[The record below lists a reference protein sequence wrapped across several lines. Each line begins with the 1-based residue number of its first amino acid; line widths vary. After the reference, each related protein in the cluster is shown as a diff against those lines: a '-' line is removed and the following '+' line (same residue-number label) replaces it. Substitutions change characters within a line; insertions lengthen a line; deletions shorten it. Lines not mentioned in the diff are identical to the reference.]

1 MSPRGLDAGV
11 DMGFAVIRTGIVGYG
26 LAGRF
31 FHAYLVSRTEG
42 LKLAAVASRDPER
55 RTQAHRDWSVDTHET
70 LTDLLSDDGI
80 QLIILATPHHTHA
93 SQAIEA
99 MEAGR
104 HVVVDKVM
112 CMSAAEANEMIAV
125 SRRRGVMLS
134 VFHNRRWDWGYLT
147 VRKAVDDGLL
157 GETFLVERAVHRFRA
172 SRGWRTSR
180 AESGGLLYDWG
191 AHLVDQGLQLLP
203 GRPAAVHC
211 KGHKYRWEG
220 DIEDHV
226 TCTLYFD
233 NGAEYRM
240 EISNLS
246 PISKPH
252 WYVLGTRGALVKTG
266 LDPQEDWMK
275 KGRIEDAV
283 EAPEDRVR
291 VTAER
296 DGAVKEMIL
305 DPVKGSWVDY
315 YRNIAAVLNEGAELA
330 VQPREMLEL
339 MKVLD
344 AANTALDSGR
354 VEPIG

>member
-1 MSPRGLDAGV
+1 M
-11 DMGFAVIRTGIVGYG
+11 IRTAIVGYG
-26 LAGRF
+26 LAGRL

-42 LKLAAVASRDPER
+42 LKLTAVASRDPER
-55 RTQAHRDWSVDTHET
+55 RTQAQRDWSVDTCET
-70 LTDLLSDDGI
+70 LTDLLADDDI
-80 QLIILATPHHTHA
+80 RLVILATPHHTHA
-93 SQAIEA
+93 SLAIEA

-112 CMSAAEANEMIAV
+112 CMSAAEAEQMIAV
-125 SRRRGVMLS
+125 SQRRGVMLS

-147 VRKAVDDGLL
+147 VRKAVEDGLL
-157 GETFLVERAVHRFRA
+157 GDPFLVERAVHRFRA

-191 AHLVDQGLQLLP
+191 AHLIDQGLRLLSS
-203 GRPAAVHC
+203 RPAAVHC

-226 TCTLYFD
+226 TCTLYFED
-233 NGAEYRM
+233 GAEYRM

-246 PISKPH
+246 HISRPH
-252 WYVLGTRGALVKTG
+252 WYVLGTRGSLVKTG

-275 KGRIEDAV
+275 KGMIESAE

-291 VTAER
+291 VAAER
-296 DGAVKEMIL
+296 DGEAVEMIL

-315 YRNIAAVLNEGAELA
+315 YRNIAAVLNHGEELA
-330 VQPREMLEL
+330 VKPGEMLDL

-344 AANTALDSGR
+344 AATESQESGR
-354 VEPIG
+354 VVSLN

>member
-1 MSPRGLDAGV
+1 M
-11 DMGFAVIRTGIVGYG
+11 IRTAIVGYG
-26 LAGRF
+26 LAGRL
-31 FHAYLVSRTEG
+31 FHAYLVSRTDG
-42 LKLAAVASRDPER
+42 LELSAVASRDPER
-55 RTQAHRDWSVDTHET
+55 RAQAQRDWSVDTCET
-70 LTDLLSDDGI
+70 LTDLLADDDI
-80 QLIILATPHHTHA
+80 RLVILATPHHTHA
-93 SQAIEA
+93 SLAIEA

-112 CMSAAEANEMIAV
+112 CMSAAEAETMIAV
-125 SRRRGVMLS
+125 SQRRGVMLS

-147 VRKAVDDGLL
+147 VRKAVEDGLL
-157 GETFLVERAVHRFRA
+157 GDPFLVERAVHRFRA

-191 AHLVDQGLQLLP
+191 AHLIDQGLRLLSS
-203 GRPAAVHC
+203 RPAAVHC

-226 TCTLYFD
+226 TCTLYFED
-233 NGAEYRM
+233 GAEYRM

-246 PISKPH
+246 HISRPH
-252 WYVLGTRGALVKTG
+252 WYVLGTRGSLVKTG

-275 KGRIEDAV
+275 KGMIESAE

-291 VTAER
+291 VAAER
-296 DGAVKEMIL
+296 DGEAVEMIL

-315 YRNIAAVLNEGAELA
+315 YRNIAAVLDHGEELA
-330 VQPREMLEL
+330 VKPGEMLDL

-344 AANTALDSGR
+344 AATESQESGR
-354 VEPIG
+354 VVSLN

>member
-1 MSPRGLDAGV
+1 M
-11 DMGFAVIRTGIVGYG
+11 IRTAIVGYG
-26 LAGRF
+26 LAGRL

-42 LKLAAVASRDPER
+42 LDLVAVASRDPVR
-55 RTQAHRDWSVDTHET
+55 RAQAQRDWSVDTWET
-70 LTDLLSDDGI
+70 LADLLADDRI
-80 QLIILATPHHTHA
+80 ELIILATPHDSHA
-93 SQAIEA
+93 ALAIEA

-104 HVVVDKVM
+104 NVVVDKVM
-112 CMSAAEANEMIAV
+112 CMNAAEAEDMIAV

-147 VRKAVDDGLL
+147 VRKAMEDGLL
-157 GETFLVERAVHRFRA
+157 GDPFLVERAVHRFRA

-180 AESGGLLYDWG
+180 AKSGGLLFDWG
-191 AHLVDQGLQLLP
+191 AHLIDQGLQLLTA
-203 GRPAAVHC
+203 RPAAVHC

-226 TCTLYFD
+226 TCTLYFES
-233 NGAEYRM
+233 GAEYRM

-246 PISKPH
+246 RISKPH
-252 WYVLGTRGALVKTG
+252 WYVLGTRGSLVKTG

-275 KGRIEDAV
+275 KGEIESAV

-291 VTAER
+291 VAAER
-296 DGAVKEMIL
+296 DDEVLHMVL

-315 YRNIAAVLNEGAELA
+315 YRNIAAVLDRGEELA
-330 VQPREMLEL
+330 VKPGEMLDL

-344 AANTALDSGR
+344 AATESRETGR
-354 VEPIG
+354 VVSLN

>member
-1 MSPRGLDAGV
+1 M
-11 DMGFAVIRTGIVGYG
+11 IRTAIVGYG
-26 LAGRF
+26 LAGRL

-42 LKLAAVASRDPER
+42 LELVAVASRDPVR
-55 RTQAHRDWSVDTHET
+55 RAQAEQDWSVVTWET
-70 LTDLLSDDGI
+70 LADLLADDRI
-80 QLIILATPHHTHA
+80 ELIILATPHDTHA
-93 SQAIEA
+93 PLAIEA

-112 CMSAAEANEMIAV
+112 CMNAAEAGEMISV
-125 SRRRGVMLS
+125 SRRQGVMLS

-147 VRKAVDDGLL
+147 VRKAMEDGLL
-157 GETFLVERAVHRFRA
+157 GDLFLVERAVHRFRA

-180 AESGGLLYDWG
+180 AKSGGLLYDWG
-191 AHLVDQGLQLLP
+191 AHMIDQGLQLLAA
-203 GRPAAVHC
+203 RPAAVHC

-226 TCTLYFD
+226 TCTLYFES
-233 NGAEYRM
+233 GAEYRM

-246 PISKPH
+246 RISKPH
-252 WYVLGTRGALVKTG
+252 WYVLGTRGSLVKTG

-275 KGRIEDAV
+275 KGEIESAV

-291 VTAER
+291 VATER
-296 DGAVKEMIL
+296 DDEVLHMVL

-315 YRNIAAVLNEGAELA
+315 YRNIAAVLDRGEELA
-330 VQPREMLEL
+330 VKPGEMLDL

-344 AANTALDSGR
+344 AATESRETGR
-354 VEPIG
+354 VVSLN

>member
-1 MSPRGLDAGV
+1 M
-11 DMGFAVIRTGIVGYG
+11 IRTAIVGYG
-26 LAGRF
+26 LAGRL
-31 FHAYLVSRTEG
+31 FHAYLVSRAAG

-55 RTQAHRDWSVDTHET
+55 RAQAERDWAVDTYET
-70 LTDLLSDDGI
+70 LSGLLADDGI
-80 QLIILATPHHTHA
+80 ELVILATPHHTHA
-93 SQAIEA
+93 SLAIEA

-112 CMSAAEANEMIAV
+112 CMSAAEAGDMIAV

-147 VRKAVDDGLL
+147 VRKAVEDGLL
-157 GETFLVERAVHRFRA
+157 GDPFLVERAVHRFRA

-191 AHLVDQGLQLLP
+191 AHLVDQGLQLM
-203 GRPAAVHC
+203 GARPMAVHS
-211 KGHKYRWEG
+211 KGHKHRWEG

-226 TCTLYFD
+226 TCTLYFE
-233 NGAEYRM
+233 NGAEYRI

-246 PISKPH
+246 RISKPH
-252 WYVLGTRGALVKTG
+252 WYVLGTRGSLVKTG

-275 KGRIEDAV
+275 KGEIEAAE

-291 VTAER
+291 VISDR
-296 DGAVKEMIL
+296 DGAAEEMTL

-315 YRNIAAVLNEGAELA
+315 YRNVAAVLDRGAEPA
-330 VQPREMLEL
+330 VKPGEMLDL

-344 AANTALDSGR
+344 AATESLESGR
-354 VEPIG
+354 VVPVN

>member
-1 MSPRGLDAGV
+1 M
-11 DMGFAVIRTGIVGYG
+11 IRTGIVGYG

-31 FHAYLVSRTEG
+31 FHAYLVSRTDG
-42 LKLAAVASRDPER
+42 LKLAAVASRDPKR
-55 RTQAHRDWSVDTHET
+55 RAQAERDWSVDTYET
-70 LTDLLSDDGI
+70 LSGLLADDDI

-93 SQAIEA
+93 PLAIEA

-112 CMSAAEANEMIAV
+112 CMSAAEAGNMIAV

-147 VRKAVDDGLL
+147 VRKAVKDGLL
-157 GETFLVERAVHRFRA
+157 GDPFLIERSVHRFRA

-180 AESGGLLYDWG
+180 SESGGLLYDWG
-191 AHLVDQGLQLLP
+191 AHLIDQGMRLL
-203 GRPAAVHC
+203 GATPAAVHC
-211 KGHKYRWEG
+211 TGHKYRWEG

-226 TCTLYFD
+226 NCAMYFE

-246 PISKPH
+246 HISKPH
-252 WYVLGTRGALVKTG
+252 WYVLGTRGSLVKTG

-275 KGRIEDAV
+275 KGMIESAE

-291 VTAER
+291 VVSER
-296 DGAVKEMIL
+296 AGGTVETIL

-315 YRNIAAVLNEGAELA
+315 YRNVSAVLDRGEELA
-330 VQPREMLEL
+330 VKPGEMLDL
-339 MKVLD
+339 MNVLD
-344 AANTALDSGR
+344 AAAESRESGR
-354 VEPIG
+354 VVSVNRG

>member
-1 MSPRGLDAGV
+1 M
-11 DMGFAVIRTGIVGYG
+11 IRTAIVGYG
-26 LAGRF
+26 LAGRL
-31 FHAYLVSRTEG
+31 FHAYLVSRTDG
-42 LKLAAVASRDPER
+42 LELSAVASRDPER
-55 RTQAHRDWSVDTHET
+55 RAQAQRDWSVDTCET
-70 LTDLLSDDGI
+70 LTDLLADDDI
-80 QLIILATPHHTHA
+80 RLVILATPHHTHA
-93 SQAIEA
+93 SLAIEA

-112 CMSAAEANEMIAV
+112 CMSAAEAETMIAV
-125 SRRRGVMLS
+125 SQRRGVMLS

-147 VRKAVDDGLL
+147 VRKAVEDGLL
-157 GETFLVERAVHRFRA
+157 GDPFLVERAVHRFRA

-191 AHLVDQGLQLLP
+191 AHLIDQGLRLLSS
-203 GRPAAVHC
+203 RPAAVHC

-226 TCTLYFD
+226 TCTLYFED
-233 NGAEYRM
+233 GAEYRM

-246 PISKPH
+246 HISRPH
-252 WYVLGTRGALVKTG
+252 WYVLGTRGSLVKTG

-275 KGRIEDAV
+275 KGMIESAE

-291 VTAER
+291 VAAER
-296 DGAVKEMIL
+296 DGEAVEMIL

-315 YRNIAAVLNEGAELA
+315 YRNIAAVLNHGEELA
-330 VQPREMLEL
+330 VKPGEMLDL

-344 AANTALDSGR
+344 AATESQESGR
-354 VEPIG
+354 VVSLN

>member
-1 MSPRGLDAGV
+1 M
-11 DMGFAVIRTGIVGYG
+11 IRTAIVGYG
-26 LAGRF
+26 LAGRL

-42 LKLAAVASRDPER
+42 LKLTAVASRDPER
-55 RTQAHRDWSVDTHET
+55 RTQARRDWSVDTCET
-70 LTDLLSDDGI
+70 LTDLLADDDI
-80 QLIILATPHHTHA
+80 RLVILATPHHTHA
-93 SQAIEA
+93 SLAIEA

-112 CMSAAEANEMIAV
+112 CMSAAEAETMIAV
-125 SRRRGVMLS
+125 SQRRGVMLS

-147 VRKAVDDGLL
+147 VRKAVEDGLL
-157 GETFLVERAVHRFRA
+157 GDPFLVERAVHRFRA

-191 AHLVDQGLQLLP
+191 AHLIDQGLRLLSS
-203 GRPAAVHC
+203 RPAAVHC

-226 TCTLYFD
+226 TCTLYFED
-233 NGAEYRM
+233 GAEYRM

-246 PISKPH
+246 HISRPH
-252 WYVLGTRGALVKTG
+252 WYVLGTRGSLVKTG

-275 KGRIEDAV
+275 KGMIESAE

-291 VTAER
+291 VAAER
-296 DGAVKEMIL
+296 DGEAVEMIL

-315 YRNIAAVLNEGAELA
+315 YRNIAAVLDRGVELA
-330 VQPREMLEL
+330 VKSEEMLDL

-344 AANTALDSGR
+344 AATESQESGR
-354 VEPIG
+354 VISLN

>member
-1 MSPRGLDAGV
+1 MSPLGSDAG
-11 DMGFAVIRTGIVGYG
+11 MGIVMIRTGIVGYG
-26 LAGRF
+26 LAGRL

-55 RTQAHRDWSVDTHET
+55 RAQARRDWSVDTYRT
-70 LTDLLSDDGI
+70 LTDLLADDSI
-80 QLIILATPHHTHA
+80 QLIILATPHVTHA
-93 SQAIEA
+93 SLAIEA

-104 HVVVDKVM
+104 NVVVDKVM
-112 CMSAAEANEMIAV
+112 CMTAAEAEEMIAV

-147 VRKAVDDGLL
+147 VRKAVEDGLL
-157 GETFLVERAVHRFRA
+157 GEPFLVERAVHRFRA

-191 AHLVDQGLQLLP
+191 AHLVDQGLQLLA
-203 GRPAAVHC
+203 GRPEAVHC
-211 KGHKYRWEG
+211 KGHKRLWEG

-226 TCTLYFD
+226 TCTLYFET
-233 NGAEYRM
+233 GAEYRM

-246 PISKPH
+246 HISKPH
-252 WYVLGTRGALVKTG
+252 WYVLGTRGSLVKTG

-291 VTAER
+291 VAAER
-296 DGAVKEMIL
+296 DGAVEEMTL
-305 DPVKGSWVDY
+305 DPVQGSWVDY
-315 YRNIAAVLNEGAELA
+315 YRNIAAVLAEGAELA
-330 VQPREMLEL
+330 VKPGEMLDL
-339 MKVLD
+339 MNVLD
-344 AANTALDSGR
+344 AATASLETGR
-354 VEPIG
+354 VVSMS

>member
-1 MSPRGLDAGV
+1 MIQTA
-11 DMGFAVIRTGIVGYG
+11 IVGYG
-26 LAGRF
+26 LAGRL

-55 RTQAHRDWSVDTHET
+55 RAQARRDWSVDTFET
-70 LTDLLSDDGI
+70 LTDLLADDRI
-80 QLIILATPHHTHA
+80 ELIILATPHDTHA
-93 SQAIEA
+93 SLAIEA

-112 CMSAAEANEMIAV
+112 CLSAAEAGEMIDV
-125 SRRRGVMLS
+125 SRRSGVMLS

-157 GETFLVERAVHRFRA
+157 GEPFLVERAVHRFRA

-203 GRPAAVHC
+203 ARPAAVHC

-266 LDPQEDWMK
+266 LDPQEDWMM
-275 KGRIEDAV
+275 KGEIESAA

-291 VTAER
+291 VAAER
-296 DGAVKEMIL
+296 NGEMMDLIL

-315 YRNIAAVLNEGAELA
+315 YRNVAAVLDRGAELA
-330 VQPREMLEL
+330 VKPGEMLDL

-344 AANTALDSGR
+344 AATAALESGR

>member
-1 MSPRGLDAGV
+1 M
-11 DMGFAVIRTGIVGYG
+11 IRTAIVGYG
-26 LAGRF
+26 LAGRL

-42 LKLAAVASRDPER
+42 LELVAVASRDPVR
-55 RTQAHRDWSVDTHET
+55 RAQAEQDWSVDTWET
-70 LTDLLSDDGI
+70 LTDLLADDRI
-80 QLIILATPHHTHA
+80 ELIILATPHDTHA
-93 SQAIEA
+93 SLAIEA

-112 CMSAAEANEMIAV
+112 CMNPAEAEDMISV

-147 VRKAVDDGLL
+147 VRKAVEDGLL
-157 GETFLVERAVHRFRA
+157 GDPFLVERAVHRFRA

-180 AESGGLLYDWG
+180 AKSGGLLYDWG
-191 AHLVDQGLQLLP
+191 AHLIDQGLQLL
-203 GRPAAVHC
+203 GARPEAVHC
-211 KGHKYRWEG
+211 KGHKHRWEG

-226 TCTLYFD
+226 TCTLYFES
-233 NGAEYRM
+233 GAEYRM

-266 LDPQEDWMK
+266 LDPQENWMK
-275 KGRIEDAV
+275 KGEIESAV

-291 VTAER
+291 IAVER
-296 DGAVKEMIL
+296 NGEMMESIL

-315 YRNIAAVLNEGAELA
+315 YRNVAAVLERGAELA
-330 VQPREMLEL
+330 VKPGEMLDL

-344 AANTALDSGR
+344 AATASLESGH
-354 VEPIG
+354 VESIS

>member
-1 MSPRGLDAGV
+1 M
-11 DMGFAVIRTGIVGYG
+11 IRTAIVGYG

-55 RTQAHRDWSVDTHET
+55 RAQAKRDWSVDTCET
-70 LTDLLSDDGI
+70 LTDLLADDSI
-80 QLIILATPHHTHA
+80 RLIILATPHHTHA
-93 SQAIEA
+93 SLAIEA

-112 CMSAAEANEMIAV
+112 CMSAAEAETMITV
-125 SRRRGVMLS
+125 SRRRGIMLS

-147 VRKAVDDGLL
+147 VRKAVEDGLL
-157 GETFLVERAVHRFRA
+157 GDPFLVERAVHRFRA
-172 SRGWRTSR
+172 SRGWRTNR

-191 AHLVDQGLQLLP
+191 AHLIDQGLQLLSA
-203 GRPAAVHC
+203 RPAAVHC
-211 KGHKYRWEG
+211 KGHKHRWEG

-226 TCTLYFD
+226 TCTLYFED
-233 NGAEYRM
+233 GAEYRM

-246 PISKPH
+246 HISKPH
-252 WYVLGTRGALVKTG
+252 WYVLGTRGSLVKTG

-275 KGRIEDAV
+275 KGMIEAAE

-291 VTAER
+291 VAAER
-296 DGAVKEMIL
+296 DGEAVEMTL

-315 YRNIAAVLNEGAELA
+315 YRNVAAALDRGEELT
-330 VQPREMLEL
+330 VKPEEMMDL

-344 AANTALDSGR
+344 AATESRESGR
-354 VEPIG
+354 VVSLN

>member
-1 MSPRGLDAGV
+1 M
-11 DMGFAVIRTGIVGYG
+11 IRTAIVGYG
-26 LAGRF
+26 LAGRL

-42 LKLAAVASRDPER
+42 LELTAVASRDPER
-55 RTQAHRDWSVDTHET
+55 RAQAQRDWSVDTCET
-70 LTDLLSDDGI
+70 LTDLLADDDI
-80 QLIILATPHHTHA
+80 RLVILATPHHTHA
-93 SQAIEA
+93 SLAIEA

-112 CMSAAEANEMIAV
+112 CMSAAEAETMIAV
-125 SRRRGVMLS
+125 SQRRGVMLS

-147 VRKAVDDGLL
+147 VRKAVEDGLL
-157 GETFLVERAVHRFRA
+157 GDPFLVERAVHRFRA

-191 AHLVDQGLQLLP
+191 AHLIDQGLRLLSS
-203 GRPAAVHC
+203 RPAAVHC

-226 TCTLYFD
+226 TCTLYFED
-233 NGAEYRM
+233 GAEYRM

-246 PISKPH
+246 HISRPH
-252 WYVLGTRGALVKTG
+252 WYVLGTRGSLVKTG

-275 KGRIEDAV
+275 KGMIESAE

-291 VTAER
+291 VAAER
-296 DGAVKEMIL
+296 DGEAVEMTL

-315 YRNIAAVLNEGAELA
+315 YRNIAAVLDRGAELA
-330 VQPREMLEL
+330 VKSEEMLDL

-344 AANTALDSGR
+344 AATESQESGR
-354 VEPIG
+354 VVSLN

>member
-1 MSPRGLDAGV
+1 MAWTRACEWEWV
-11 DMGFAVIRTGIVGYG
+11 IVMIRTGIVGYG
-26 LAGRF
+26 LAGRL

-42 LKLAAVASRDPER
+42 LQLTAVASRDPER
-55 RTQAHRDWSVDTHET
+55 RAQARRDWSADTHET
-70 LTDLLSDDGI
+70 LTGLLADDGI
-80 QLIILATPHHTHA
+80 ELVILATPHHTHA
-93 SQAIEA
+93 SLAIEA

-112 CMSAAEANEMIAV
+112 CMSAAEAGEMIAV

-157 GETFLVERAVHRFRA
+157 GDPFLVERAVHRFRA

-191 AHLVDQGLQLLP
+191 AHLVDQGLQLLA
-203 GRPAAVHC
+203 GRPAEVHC
-211 KGHKYRWEG
+211 KGHKRVWEG

-226 TCTLYFD
+226 TCTLYFET
-233 NGAEYRM
+233 GAEYRM

-246 PISKPH
+246 HISKPH
-252 WYVLGTRGALVKTG
+252 WYVLGTRGSLVKTG

-275 KGRIEDAV
+275 KGRIEDAA

-291 VTAER
+291 VVAER
-296 DGAVKEMIL
+296 DGEAEETIL

-315 YRNIAAVLNEGAELA
+315 YRNIAAVLSEGAELA

-344 AANTALDSGR
+344 AATESLETGR
-354 VEPIG
+354 VVSMS